1 MKHNVV
7 LNDGTVGTIDDDTV
21 DYQDLNDFI
30 GERMSVHLFDEN
42 GNSIEKEGIL
52 TEVLD

>member
-21 DYQDLNDFI
+21 DYQDLDNFI
-30 GERMSVHLFDEN
+30 GERMTVRLYDEN
-42 GNSIEKEGIL
+42 GNLIEKEGIL
-52 TEVLD
+52 KEVLD